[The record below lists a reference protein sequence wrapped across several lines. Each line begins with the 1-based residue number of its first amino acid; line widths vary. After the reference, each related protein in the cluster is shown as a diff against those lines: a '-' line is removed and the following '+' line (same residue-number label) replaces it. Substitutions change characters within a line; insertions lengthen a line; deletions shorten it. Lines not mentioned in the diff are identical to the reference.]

1 MDSKHIDIEQMI
13 MRTRYELSLSQ
24 AAAAADGKDHA
35 MEYEKRIKE
44 LLDAVSTLLE
54 SNNELGGRLSA
65 SLEKIEALEAENAR
79 LRGELA
85 QRKRSRYGKSSEKS
99 HGGPSNKGKTKEEQ
113 EEDYIRNGSKKG
125 VPVEETDEEDDEADE
140 GTSSAASKEYDG
152 SNRPDKYNTMHAD
165 ICVIH
170 ECDLEKLKELG
181 YTYIRPTRPLGQIDR
196 VSLVRQDRY
205 LYVWVRD
212 KDGNEFPFFC
222 PKDGDCGCRLNDGRK
237 YAMPGLVPHTSATA
251 SMLAD
256 LAVNRYQYAI
266 STGRELCR
274 MANEKMHL
282 CAQTVLNWLG
292 KGGALLKKG
301 QAYLKRLLLKNGTA
315 VYCDETWVDT
325 KVRCKDGKVHYR
337 RRYMWVLVN
346 LATKVCYY
354 HFGRRRRK
362 DIEEFLG
369 DFKGVLMTDAYV
381 AYAYFGRLKDCTHVC
396 CWAHV
401 RRILVSALKDYKDPA
416 AEAFVNLIG
425 LLYKVEVANILLHR
439 TEAEILKARKTESMP
454 VLTEL
459 YQKASSL
466 LKEYRRKAARI
477 SEKLRQGLEYML
489 NHWQELAGYVNFGNV
504 LIDNNCCER
513 TVRPFTNLRKNFG
526 GFSSRSGGETTAVY
540 LSFIETCKLRK
551 KGVLDFFREFFGMAA
566 SGRTDYEAMS
576 EALLC

>member
-24 AAAAADGKDHA
+24 AAAAADGKDHV

-44 LLDAVSTLLE
+44 LLDAVSTLLD
-54 SNNELGGRLSA
+54 SNNELGERLS
-65 SLEKIEALEAENAR
+65 
-79 LRGELA
+79 
-85 QRKRSRYGKSSEKS
+85 
-99 HGGPSNKGKTKEEQ
+99 
-113 EEDYIRNGSKKG
+113 EDYIRNGSKKG

-140 GTSSAASKEYDG
+140 VTSSAASKEYDG

-181 YTYIRPTRPLGQIDR
+181 YTYIRPTRPLDQIDR

-222 PKDGDCGCRLNDGRK
+222 PKDGDCGCRLNDGGK

-301 QAYLKRLLLKNGTA
+301 QAYLKRLLLKDGTA

-325 KVRCKDGKVHYR
+325 KVLCKDGKVHYR

-466 LKEYRRKAARI
+466 LKECKRKAARI

-566 SGRTDYEAMS
+566 SGRGPTVLTISKTYVTSFFSTNANLHEILEVKKCDRRGWMLTFA
-576 EALLC
+576 A